1 MKLFTVLFDRVML
14 WSAHRRAPAY
24 LAGLSFAE
32 SSFFPIPP
40 DVMLA
45 PMALAK
51 PERAWHLALLT
62 TIASVL
68 GGMLGYLIGMFAF
81 EMIEPLLHSAGYW
94 EKYLQTRAW
103 FDEWGIWVIFIAGFS
118 PIPYKVFTI
127 TAGVVSMV
135 FIPFVIA
142 SAIGRGARFFMV
154 AGLMRWGGPTM
165 HHTLRQYI
173 DRLGWLVIL
182 AVIAAYFVLN
192 NG

>member
-1 MKLFTVLFDRVML
+1 MKLFSALFDRVML

-51 PERAWHLALLT
+51 PERAWQFALLT
-62 TIASVL
+62 TVASVL
-68 GGMLGYLIGMFAF
+68 GGILGYLIGMFAF

-103 FDEWGIWVIFIAGFS
+103 FDEWGIWVVFIAGFS

-154 AGLMRWGGPTM
+154 AGLMKWGGPAM
-165 HHTLRQYI
+165 QHTLRQYI

>member
-1 MKLFTVLFDRVML
+1 MTLFSALFDRVML
-14 WSAHRRAPAY
+14 WSAHRHAPGY
-24 LAGLSFAE
+24 LFGLSFAE

-45 PMALAK
+45 PMSLAR
-51 PERAWHLALLT
+51 PDRAWHFAWLT

-68 GGMLGYLIGMFAF
+68 GGMAGYLIGMFAF

-94 EKYLQTRAW
+94 EKYLQTRQW
-103 FDEWGIWVIFIAGFS
+103 FADWGIWVIFIAGFS

-127 TAGVVSMV
+127 TAGVVGMA
-135 FIPFVIA
+135 FLPFVIA
-142 SAIGRGARFFMV
+142 SAVGRGARFFMV
-154 AGLMRWGGPTM
+154 AGLMKWGGPAM
-165 HHTLRQYI
+165 QQTLRQYI